1 MHHKIKKTT
10 VSNFTVTQKKK
21 TIWLKPEHNY
31 TAKHGCLKHNSANDA
46 DDDGKTSTK
55 KY

>member
-1 MHHKIKKTT
+1 MHHKIKKNYSFEFY
-10 VSNFTVTQKKK
+10 SNTKKK